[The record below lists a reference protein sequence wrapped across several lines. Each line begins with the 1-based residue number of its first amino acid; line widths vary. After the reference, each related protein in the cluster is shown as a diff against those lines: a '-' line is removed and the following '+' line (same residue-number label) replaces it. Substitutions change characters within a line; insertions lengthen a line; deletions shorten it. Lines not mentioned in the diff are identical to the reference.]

1 MLWYSREKGQR
12 DCGGNNRGNKDG
24 AEHVR
29 SNEAVE
35 KVVEGSGEGDFW
47 GGQTIP
53 EDVIV

>member
-1 MLWYSREKGQR
+1 MALSLAHE
-12 DCGGNNRGNKDG
+12 CVVANR
-24 AEHVR
+24 R
-29 SNEAVE
+29 STKAAMSFIVKANEAVE

>member
-1 MLWYSREKGQR
+1 MTASFRAFHFSRSQLSSAMGM
-12 DCGGNNRGNKDG
+12 
-24 AEHVR
+24 R